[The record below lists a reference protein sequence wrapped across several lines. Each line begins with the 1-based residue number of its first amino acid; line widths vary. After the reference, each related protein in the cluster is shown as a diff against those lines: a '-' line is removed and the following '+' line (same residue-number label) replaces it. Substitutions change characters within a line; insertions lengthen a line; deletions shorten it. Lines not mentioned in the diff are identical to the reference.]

1 MNLTVSKRIL
11 LLITATSVGLILL
24 VTANMYLINQVFEKA
39 NFSTV
44 NTVPA
49 LVDLSATNVFFQR
62 SRINVVL
69 HSGADD
75 AQEMQKLE
83 QAFDERKLRT
93 MEAFKHY
100 EPTLVPGPDTTL
112 YFEEKKLLEEYY
124 AAAPEMFRLSRAR
137 LAQANAKNPQ
147 VTQQQVKDAVEK
159 LDTLALKIA
168 GKFEEHE
175 KVNLDLASAGAA
187 DGQAMKAKA
196 NAIAIGLSIALLL
209 IVAVMGLIT
218 RKKVLSAIGME
229 PADLADIAKGFADG
243 NLNTQL
249 AVEATDKT
257 SIAASIKVLQ
267 NTLNNIVSSIKE
279 VSAQHD
285 AGDIDVR
292 VDTSKFKGGYAEM
305 TQGINGMV
313 EGHIDLNKKAMAVV
327 TAFGEGNFDAPLEK
341 FPGKK
346 ATINDTIEKVRGNI
360 KRFIADMNHM
370 AKEHDAGE
378 IDVRMNVAHYN
389 GAYAEMAQGVNSMV
403 EGHIDLSKKS
413 IHVVNAFGA
422 GDFEQP
428 LERFPG
434 KKAVINTAI
443 ESTRSNIKSFIA
455 DMQRMAKAHD
465 AGDIE
470 VKISLDKFQGAYA
483 EMAAGVNDMVGGHI
497 DLSNKAMDV
506 VKAFGAG
513 NFDSPLEKFPGKKAV
528 INQNIEQVRAN
539 LKALNDDA
547 QMLARAAEDGKITV
561 RADASKHMGD
571 FRTIIEGVNNTL
583 EMIVGPIITVKSAA
597 ETINTAAKEISQGNN
612 DLSQRTEEQASSLE
626 ETAASMEQ
634 LASTV
639 KANAENAK
647 QANQLSMSASTVA
660 IKGGEVVQ
668 EVVLTMSAIN
678 ESARKIED
686 IISVIDGI
694 AFQTNILALNA
705 AVEAARAGEQGRGF
719 AVVAG
724 EVRNL
729 AQRSA
734 TAAKE
739 IKQLINDSVEKTAA
753 GTAQVENAGA
763 TMAEIVSSV
772 QRVNDIISEI
782 AAASVEQSAGINQI
796 NTAVTQM
803 DEVTQQNAA
812 LVEQAAAAAESLL
825 EQSDELYEAV
835 SVFKLN
841 DGAGVTSIKPKMA
854 ARVTPVNKPVKLVKK
869 VAVNAAI
876 QPLEDEQ
883 DWAEF

>member
-11 LLITATSVGLILL
+11 LLIAATSVGLILL

-49 LVDLSATNVFFQR
+49 LVDLGATNVFFQR

-69 HSGADD
+69 HSSADN

-93 MEAFKHY
+93 MEAFKRY
-100 EPTLVPGPDTTL
+100 ESTLVPGPDTTL
-112 YFEEKKLLEEYY
+112 YVEEKKLLEEYY
-124 AAAPEMFRLSRAR
+124 AAVPDMFKLSHAR
-137 LAQANAKNPQ
+137 LDQANVKTPQ
-147 VTQQQVKDAVEK
+147 VTRQDVKDAVVK
-159 LDTLALKIA
+159 LDALALKIA
-168 GKFEEHE
+168 SKFEEHE
-175 KVNLDLASAGAA
+175 KVNLELASTGAA
-187 DGQAMKAKA
+187 DGLAMKAKA
-196 NAIAIGLSIALLL
+196 NAIAIGLSVALLL

-218 RKKVLSAIGME
+218 RKRVLSAIGME
-229 PADLADIAKGFADG
+229 PAELADIAKGFADG

-249 AVEATDKT
+249 TVEATDKT

-267 NTLNNIVSSIKE
+267 STLNTIVSSIKE

-305 TQGINGMV
+305 TQGINDMV
-313 EGHIDLNKKAMAVV
+313 EGHIDLNKKAMVVV
-327 TAFGEGNFDAPLEK
+327 TAFGEGNFDAALEK

-346 ATINDTIEKVRGNI
+346 ASINDTIEKVRGNI

-370 AKEHDAGE
+370 AKEHDAGD
-378 IDVRMNVAHYN
+378 IDVRMNVANYN

-413 IHVVNAFGA
+413 ISVVKAFGA

-428 LERFPG
+428 LESFPG

-455 DMQRMAKAHD
+455 EMQRMAKAHD
-465 AGDIE
+465 AGDID
-470 VKISLDKFQGAYA
+470 VKISLEKFHGAYA
-483 EMAAGVNDMVGGHI
+483 DMAAGVNDMVGGHVE
-497 DLSNKAMDV
+497 LSNKAMEV

-513 NFDSPLEKFPGKKAV
+513 NFDAPLEQFPGKKAV
-528 INQNIEQVRAN
+528 INQNIEQVRTN

-561 RADASKHMGD
+561 RADASQHLGD

-668 EVVLTMSAIN
+668 EVVQTMSAIN

-753 GTAQVENAGA
+753 GTAQVENAGS

-825 EQSDELYEAV
+825 EQSDELYQAV

-841 DGAGVTSIKPKMA
+841 DGQSMASIKPKSA
-854 ARVTPVNKPVKLVKK
+854 AKPAAVNKSIKLVKK

-876 QPLEDEQ
+876 QPADNEQ